1 MKIIFLYEQFSFVI
15 KTNIFYFHF
24 ANETRSQNFKTIKVF
39 FLFLNLKQMINESN
53 EVHATNQLTVRREFV
68 EQRRPRAQTTVT
80 ERKFT
85 IKMCRQLKRSY
96 HPCLSSLDFQP
107 KFSNFHFK
115 NETKLKLL
123 QNSVFILFFKYQFFF
138 IRNI

>member
-1 MKIIFLYEQFSFVI
+1 M
-15 KTNIFYFHF
+15 TN
-24 ANETRSQNFKTIKVF
+24 EP
-39 FLFLNLKQMINESN
+39 N
-53 EVHATNQLTVRREFV
+53 EVYATNQLTIRREFV
-68 EQRRPRAQTTVT
+68 EQRGSRTQTTVT

-115 NETKLKLL
+115 NETELKLL
-123 QNSVFILFFKYQFFF
+123 RNSVLILFFKYQFFF
-138 IRNI
+138 YSKCIKKYKNTKSNVKLGIKLDGY

>member
-1 MKIIFLYEQFSFVI
+1 M
-15 KTNIFYFHF
+15 T
-24 ANETRSQNFKTIKVF
+24 
-39 FLFLNLKQMINESN
+39 NESN

-68 EQRRPRAQTTVT
+68 EQRRPRTQTTVT

-123 QNSVFILFFKYQFFF
+123 KTLFLFYFLNINFFF
-138 IRNI
+138 LFEIYKGV